1 MKRLSNNSSSEAQFI
16 QHTAHFGAA
25 LKEAGYTEDLQYN
38 PSMPR
43 DDEKK
48 KRRRKVIWFNPPWS
62 QNIKTDIIGRFLTLD
77 DVYSKNFQ
85 YSLFNQKHTQL

>member
-48 KRRRKVIWFNPPWS
+48 KRRRKVI
-62 QNIKTDIIGRFLTLD
+62 
-77 DVYSKNFQ
+77 
-85 YSLFNQKHTQL
+85 